1 MVVERLLLDVHIEQA
16 APMEVVVRLPEGPGG
31 NDAIDTK
38 FLAFSHG
45 QGSQDGEK
53 AHHHAGDSQRDK
65 EQGGVSDPRGDRS
78 DEQTSELPSLM
89 PLSSAV
95 SCLQTHKI
103 QSHTHTSN

>member
-38 FLAFSHG
+38 FLAFSNG

-53 AHHHAGDSQRDK
+53 AHHHAGDSKRDK
-65 EQGGVSDPRGDRS
+65 EQGGVSDPRGDRRFLN
-78 DEQTSELPSLM
+78 DESRHGDRAEERRVGK
-89 PLSSAV
+89 AWV
-95 SCLQTHKI
+95 AKC
-103 QSHTHTSN
+103 SNR